1 MESAALRSGAALLS
15 CCIRATAFALT
26 RTGSRGLHVVMPLK
40 RRESFDSVRSLAR
53 KLAAIVASQ
62 EPRQRTLEQGRDM
75 RRGRVYL
82 DVNSNAY
89 AQTVAPP
96 YAVRARRSAPVSTPL
111 SWRELGSRQL
121 RPETIPSIIK

>member
-53 KLAAIVASQ
+53 KQTAIIASQ
-62 EPRQRTLEQGRDM
+62 AALSSTRIATLIQR
-75 RRGRVYL
+75 
-82 DVNSNAY
+82 
-89 AQTVAPP
+89 VAPP